1 MTVLVYSRSCDMI
14 VMTPWYSR
22 YIYLFL
28 MVYTF
33 LSCTCLFWNV
43 LMVVCVCVCVCAC
56 VRACVRVC
64 YLLVVMEW
72 ERYIINVKSC
82 YGFKQIWLFKMTQ
95 HRQLEMA
102 VSKKRLTQN
111 VKQNSLK
118 QRPSDKR
125 RIMFNCHRSL
135 YTVLSRMM

>member
-1 MTVLVYSRSCDMI
+1 ML
-14 VMTPWYSR
+14 
-22 YIYLFL
+22 
-28 MVYTF
+28 
-33 LSCTCLFWNV
+33 
-43 LMVVCVCVCVCAC
+43 
-56 VRACVRVC
+56 RAVT
-64 YLLVVMEW
+64 
-72 ERYIINVKSC
+72 
-82 YGFKQIWLFKMTQ
+82 GFKQIRLFKMTQ

-118 QRPSDKR
+118 QRPSDKS